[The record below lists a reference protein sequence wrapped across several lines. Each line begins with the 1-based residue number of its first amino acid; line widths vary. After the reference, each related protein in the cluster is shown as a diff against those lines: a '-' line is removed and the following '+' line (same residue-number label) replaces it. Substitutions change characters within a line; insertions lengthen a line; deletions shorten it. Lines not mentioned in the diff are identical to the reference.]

1 VAQVFFALVAGSA
14 VLICGAGNWQSETF
28 NVLVTSEARRAAA
41 LFDVVINF
49 TLGVHATSRSQVAR
63 IKALALEA
71 LFCGNAL
78 FAGLTGRS
86 AGVSVAVGVGGTVGG
101 LSTGNWF
108 WCATQS

>member
-71 LFCGNAL
+71 LLCGNAL
-78 FAGLTGRS
+78 FAGLTGR
-86 AGVSVAVGVGGTVGG
+86 
-101 LSTGNWF
+101 
-108 WCATQS
+108 